1 MYPDVCG
8 RMRTYAAVPKRENGA
23 EGGVSRSEGGGSLR
37 AGCSSEMLDT
47 GDDASISLGDNKEM
61 QV

>member
-1 MYPDVCG
+1 
-8 RMRTYAAVPKRENGA
+8 MRTNAAVPTRENGA

-37 AGCSSEMLDT
+37 AGCSSEVQDT
-47 GDDASISLGDNKEM
+47 GDGASISLGDNKEM